1 MTRVK
6 RGVMTKKSH
15 KNVLEAAKGYRW
27 GRSKLFTKAKEA
39 VMKAGK
45 YAYRDR
51 RNKKRTFRGLW
62 ITQLNNALRLYDV
75 KYRDF
80 IALEKSKNVELDRK
94 VLSEMAVEQPA
105 AFKTLLE
112 KIKAL

>member
-1 MTRVK
+1 
-6 RGVMTKKSH
+6 MTKKSH